1 MAGLSLKFPSA
12 NQLITLAIAL
22 MILMFVL
29 KLAPESVKSLF
40 RV

>member
-1 MAGLSLKFPSA
+1 MAVSLKFPNA

-22 MILMFVL
+22 AILMFVL
-29 KLAPESVKSLF
+29 RFAPESVKTLF